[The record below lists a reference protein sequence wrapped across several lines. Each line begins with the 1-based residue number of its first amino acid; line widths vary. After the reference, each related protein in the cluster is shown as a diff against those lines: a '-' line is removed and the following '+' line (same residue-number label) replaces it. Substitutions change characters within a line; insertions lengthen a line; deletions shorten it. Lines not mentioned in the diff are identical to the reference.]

1 MKSLPVFFSVF
12 FVMAAL
18 IGLFNTSA
26 YGESTKGKLGLGLR
40 GGPSG
45 YTQELNNGYDDDQLG
60 IDEPAI
66 DGNVGALVS
75 GIITY
80 GIKDF
85 LSLGMNVEWE
95 KHDSEDF
102 PGGNINTVS
111 LLPLVE
117 LRKNLEGWTP
127 YVFAGAGLN
136 INWVDESRFFES
148 LHATIDPD
156 NTFAFKVGTGFD
168 YFFTP
173 RWAFNTELGWK
184 WNDGEYNIK
193 QFGNTVLK
201 QDFHASTLSAIFG
214 LRAYF

>member
-1 MKSLPVFFSVF
+1 MKSLPGSFKVFI
-12 FVMAAL
+12 VMASL
-18 IGLFNTSA
+18 LGLFTTGA

-45 YTQELNNGYDDDQLG
+45 YTQELNNGYFGDG
-60 IDEPAI
+60 I
-66 DGNVGALVS
+66 DGNVGAMVS

-80 GIKDF
+80 GITDF

-117 LRKNLEGWTP
+117 LRKNLEEWTP
-127 YVFAGAGLN
+127 YAFAGAGLN
-136 INWVDESRFFES
+136 INWVDESRDFQRNY
-148 LHATIDPD
+148 LTIKPD
-156 NTFAFKVGTGFD
+156 NTFSFKAGIGLD
-168 YFFTP
+168 YFFTS

-193 QFGNTVLK
+193 QMGNTALK

>member
-1 MKSLPVFFSVF
+1 MKSLRGALQVFIMVS
-12 FVMAAL
+12 L
-18 IGLFNTSA
+18 IGLFTTGA

-45 YTQELNNGYDDDQLG
+45 YTQELNNGYDG
-60 IDEPAI
+60 SGI
-66 DGNVGALVS
+66 DGNVGAMVS

-80 GIKDF
+80 GVTDF

-117 LRKNLEGWTP
+117 LRKNLDGWTP

-136 INWVDESRFFES
+136 INWVDESRSFQW
-148 LHATIDPD
+148 LDATIKPD
-156 NTFAFKVGTGFD
+156 NTFALKVGTGFD
-168 YFFTP
+168 YFFTS